1 MVIYAL
7 TLEDKTED
15 RPNQGC
21 PVALY
26 ELEAVTPVDA
36 DAQFRKL
43 RLTDRPPTNGGN
55 VFARVPMRNEDG
67 EDGYANDRPPL
78 EMDPEASWLVFR
90 LADGHTATGTTYTI
104 DCYRDTKHTGNYP
117 ALRIVR
123 SDGKVMSQN
132 TWISLGAK
140 TKTISKRNEHWNAQN
155 LKTDYATTIKAIGP
169 TCPGIWRII
178 FIEIKTDDGNN
189 RYLPISF
196 TPWPLCTP
204 AQEYSTENFTPTI
217 GIMQRLTEAMA
228 SALKRG
234 VTVETMQS

>member
-1 MVIYAL
+1 MPFHAFSRASSQVTLVKEQAAAAL
-7 TLEDKTED
+7 LA
-15 RPNQGC
+15 RI
-21 PVALY
+21 
-26 ELEAVTPVDA
+26 EAAAAAVDGQPPAPGGA
-36 DAQFRKL
+36 DQL
-43 RLTDRPPTNGGN
+43 
-55 VFARVPMRNEDG
+55 RNEDG

-123 SDGKVMSQN
+123 SDGKIMSQN

-178 FIEIKTDDGNN
+178 FIEIESPNSHN

-204 AQEYSTENFTPTI
+204 SHEYTPENIAQKDGTI
-217 GIMQRLTEAMA
+217 HLLTEDMA
-228 SALKRG
+228 SALRKG
-234 VTVETMQS
+234 EL